1 MSPRSSMPMGNFT
14 LPPFTRGVKWL
25 LVIAV
30 AVSIAVPLGGGAG
43 QVFGALVALRP
54 DAVLH
59 GYVWQLFTYTFLHR
73 SPESIIFAVLGL
85 WLLGGS
91 LESMWGTRRF
101 VTFYLATSSLAALA
115 TVLVAL
121 VWRALRPP
129 SPPPGAPPASARAP
143 ALACSRSPA
152 APFF

>member
-1 MSPRSSMPMGNFT
+1 MPMGNLS

-43 QVFGALVALRP
+43 QVFGALVALSP
-54 DAVLH
+54 EAVLH

-85 WLLGGS
+85 CLSSFLPFADSAKGRCPRSG
-91 LESMWGTRRF
+91 RRGHEHR
-101 VTFYLATSSLAALA
+101 L
-115 TVLVAL
+115 
-121 VWRALRPP
+121 
-129 SPPPGAPPASARAP
+129 
-143 ALACSRSPA
+143 
-152 APFF
+152 